1 MTKLI
6 RSFLAGVFLF
16 ALMGGAASAQGRI
29 GTIDLRKV
37 FDNYWKKKQAEA
49 QLKDRQAEIQKEL
62 KSMVQELEK
71 GKEEYGTMVRA
82 LDDGAISADEKD
94 KRKSSAEKKLKEL
107 QEMQNNGVQYQKQA
121 EATLMEQTDR
131 MRSNILAEIRNIVNA
146 KAKTS
151 GFSMVIDTAAETINK
166 TPVFMYVNGENDIT
180 DAVLLQLNS
189 NQPAG
194 VTANDQKPPEE
205 EKKKEGKK

>member
-16 ALMGGAASAQGRI
+16 ALMGGVASAQGRI

-107 QEMQNNGVQYQKQA
+107 QEMQNNGV
-121 EATLMEQTDR
+121 
-131 MRSNILAEIRNIVNA
+131 
-146 KAKTS
+146 
-151 GFSMVIDTAAETINK
+151 
-166 TPVFMYVNGENDIT
+166 
-180 DAVLLQLNS
+180 
-189 NQPAG
+189 
-194 VTANDQKPPEE
+194 
-205 EKKKEGKK
+205 